1 MWASAFHIYE
11 HLYAYRGQFQSLL
24 ESVDSRIEHDANITY
39 GVFVKH
45 TAGLFVFNALQFSF
59 TYLLGKPKFLKTLI
73 APEYREALE

>member
-11 HLYAYRGQFQSLL
+11 HLYAYRRQFQSLL

-45 TAGLFVFNALQFSF
+45 TAGLFVFNS
-59 TYLLGKPKFLKTLI
+59 TY
-73 APEYREALE
+73 